1 MYGKLRERNNLIFEK
16 EWIIKTNYKS
26 SSIENEKIILNLNFK
41 INENKCE
48 SKFENEFKNKYWVI
62 NFKILVN
69 IFYHICQ

>member
-16 EWIIKTNYKS
+16 ERIIKTNYKS

-48 SKFENEFKNKYWVI
+48 NKFENEFKNKYWVI